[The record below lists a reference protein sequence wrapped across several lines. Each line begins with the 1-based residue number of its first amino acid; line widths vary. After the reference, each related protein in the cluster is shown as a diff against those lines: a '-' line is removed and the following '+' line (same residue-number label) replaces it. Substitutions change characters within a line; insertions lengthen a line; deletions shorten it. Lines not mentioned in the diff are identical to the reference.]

1 MIFCQVRWGVECILW
16 VCAHYVYIHIPTPPA
31 ALPTLDIA
39 EGGLDN
45 LIAIYKQLLPQW
57 GGYLTLAGDL
67 NHARLEQ
74 LLSRLG
80 AMELDVLQQRAEDA
94 EYFEHKKAAKR
105 GGAESR
111 NAGAPPSTVA
121 SESTTA
127 ALDNNNGSSTDEEEG
142 PDAALDQQ
150 LQALALEDRK
160 ELEILAVAEGEA
172 EPPTLA
178 AAEPTMMSKEA
189 RALFLSGD
197 GAAGLEAWRRR
208 YYAEKLGGEVSPRD
222 VVRAYI
228 EGLHWVLEYYYR
240 GVASWTWFYPY
251 HYAPLAS
258 DCVDLPAITVQLEL
272 GEPFLPFEQLLGVL
286 PAGSAQLLPEPY
298 RVLGKEEE
306 VTGFVCVCMC
316 ILHIYPTLPTQRLMT
331 DPLSPIKDFY
341 PMDFSVDLEGKRA
354 DWEGVVLIPFID
366 EQRLLS
372 AARSVSTSSLSQ
384 VERQRNTLG
393 NIFAFRYKEG
403 STDTS
408 YCISTLPSHY
418 SSVIRPNSICI
429 LMPPPPPLAPG
440 TRGFGPQVVEE
451 VDVDFVTGKERVA
464 AVFSFLYTTTT
475 CDLLSPPRCTRTP
488 SWAPLRAFP
497 RCAHSHTPHSCVL
510 WVSTCLATQGKRLVW
525 C

>member
-1 MIFCQVRWGVECILW
+1 MLCNGVMC
-16 VCAHYVYIHIPTPPA
+16 VAYIVHHPPSSHPPSSHPPSPPPPHT

-45 LIAIYKQLLPQW
+45 LIALYKQLLPQW

-80 AMELDVLQQRAEDA
+80 ALELDVLQQRAEDA

-105 GGAESR
+105 GDGVGTLPAT
-111 NAGAPPSTVA
+111 PSTTTLGA
-121 SESTTA
+121 ATTA
-127 ALDNNNGSSTDEEEG
+127 TTNDDDGASSCDDDG

-172 EPPTLA
+172 EPPNIATA

-189 RALFLSGD
+189 RAMFLEGD
-197 GAAGLEAWRRR
+197 AAAGLAAWRRR
-208 YYAEKLGGEVSPRD
+208 YYAEKLGGTVTPQD

-258 DCVDLPAITVQLEL
+258 DCVNLTTITVQLEY

-286 PAGSAQLLPEPY
+286 PAGSAPLLPEPY
-298 RVLGKEEE
+298 RVCRVG
-306 VTGFVCVCMC
+306 GGCMC
-316 ILHIYPTLPTQRLMT
+316 VAGNSMYRYVCTHAHVHTDTHMYIQHTHPQTHQYTSTSTPTTTPLHTPSQRLMT

-341 PMDFSVDLEGKRA
+341 PTDFSVDLEGKRA

-366 EQRLLS
+366 EQRLLT
-372 AARSVSTSSLSQ
+372 AARSVSMSSLSQ

-408 YCISTLPSHY
+408 YCISTLPNHY

-440 TRGFGPQVVEE
+440 TRGFGPQVC
-451 VDVDFVTGKERVA
+451 
-464 AVFSFLYTTTT
+464 VF
-475 CDLLSPPRCTRTP
+475 
-488 SWAPLRAFP
+488 
-497 RCAHSHTPHSCVL
+497 L
-510 WVSTCLATQGKRLVW
+510 WGWVGVIVVHVYLVVW
-525 C
+525 VYL